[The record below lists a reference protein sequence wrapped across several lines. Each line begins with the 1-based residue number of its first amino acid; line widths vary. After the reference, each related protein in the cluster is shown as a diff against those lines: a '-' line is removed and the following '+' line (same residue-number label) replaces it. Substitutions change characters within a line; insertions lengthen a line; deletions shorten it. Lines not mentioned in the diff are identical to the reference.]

1 MQKGQHKMQK
11 GLENVQTCQEEL
23 KDSLEEKINS
33 VEGRIAGKMKEKI
46 ARMEDLEKKLLAG
59 GNENKNQ
66 SVPVSAFPKPM
77 LASPVPVTA
86 FTGLYASDVERLAD
100 LAFSDHPAT
109 VRDAICLQY
118 FVDGLKDGEIQKAV
132 RIADVQDLKSAL
144 LYFLKLEATA
154 QASRRDRQSIR
165 GARVTADEPC

>member
-1 MQKGQHKMQK
+1 MQK

-46 ARMEDLEKKLLAG
+46 AVVEEKMEKKEEEIIETIREELTGNFTLVSQRMEDLEKKLLAG

-66 SVPVSAFPKPM
+66 SVPGSTFPNPM

-86 FTGLYASDVERLAD
+86 FTGPVKLSTY
-100 LAFSDHPAT
+100 
-109 VRDAICLQY
+109 
-118 FVDGLKDGEIQKAV
+118 DGKTI
-132 RIADVQDLKSAL
+132 
-144 LYFLKLEATA
+144 
-154 QASRRDRQSIR
+154 
-165 GARVTADEPC
+165 